1 MLKAASFFQRCAAIK
16 KIPIFASVDMF
27 RLQSIAGSGD
37 VVRYKK
43 GDMVSQKSNAPDF
56 VFFVVSGRLIS
67 YTLDSDGKKD
77 DVEFIHRGMFFG
89 IISAL
94 TGEVH
99 SQSFEAIND
108 SLVFQIPVAKFRKLL
123 KKSPDLSLKFSKALS
138 QRIRNKVTRTDT
150 VSRSKIISVF
160 SPIAG
165 SGSSTYALSLALS
178 FYQETGD
185 RVIYVAITSRDPA
198 GSPITPDMDDI
209 RPKWKKEPE
218 DLVAVSEDLEN
229 ISRRVV
235 RSNVGVDIIN
245 VSFDPASHQGLVQN
259 ISDFVANFLDD
270 YRYIVVDLP
279 SELDEV
285 VMKTF
290 SQSDIIHLVMMR
302 KREALESARE
312 TLDKIETYLKD
323 SFTEERVRVVIGG
336 AHSHRNLTDEEV
348 TGLLDYN
355 VLAFLPHIQR
365 KDLAMEIET
374 PAFHFW
380 AINTSSQYWGMITRI
395 SRQMSG
401 VSVGLVLGGGA
412 AFGLAHIGV
421 IRVLEEENIPIDV
434 VVGSSMGA
442 LIGGLWAAGYTADE
456 LEVMA
461 YEFRVR
467 SNLFKLIDVVFP
479 LSGLIS
485 GKAVTS
491 WLRSKFHQKT
501 FKDLKIPLKVVAY
514 DLIHRRDLIIEEG
527 PLVDAVRK
535 SISIPG
541 VFQPIVNDDQLIID
555 GGVMNPLPI
564 NVLTST
570 DVKKIIA
577 VNVLQSPDDVIRGY
591 EKTRAELNKALADP
605 FLKDPWIFL
614 DIRFRFWL
622 NKVFFPNISDIIVR
636 TLEASECVIAEQS
649 ARGADIVIH
658 PDLSGLNWYE
668 LYQADILIKRGEEA
682 ARLQVPKI
690 KLMMSAKKQGPA
702 NV

>member
-1 MLKAASFFQRCAAIK
+1 MHKAASFFQRCAAIK
-16 KIPIFASVDMF
+16 KIPIFASVDVF
-27 RLQSIAGSGD
+27 RLHRIAGCGD
-37 VVRYKK
+37 VVHYKK
-43 GDMVSQKSNAPDF
+43 GELVSRKANPPDF
-56 VFFVVSGRLIS
+56 VFFVISGRLIS
-67 YTLDSDGKKD
+67 YNLDSDGKKD

-94 TGEVH
+94 TGETH
-99 SQSFEAIND
+99 SQNFEAIND
-108 SLVFQIPVAKFRKLL
+108 SIVFQIPVARFRNLL

-138 QRIRNKVTRTDT
+138 QRIRNKVTKTEF

-160 SPIAG
+160 SPTSG
-165 SGSSTYALSLALS
+165 SGSSTYAFSLALS

-185 RVIYVAITSRDPA
+185 RVIWITITSRRPVEHPVESDL
-198 GSPITPDMDDI
+198 DEI
-209 RPKWKKEPE
+209 RPKWRKEPE
-218 DLVAVSEDLEN
+218 DLVTVTEDLEN
-229 ISRRVV
+229 ISRRIVH
-235 RSNVGVDIIN
+235 SNVGIDIIN

-259 ISDFVANFLDD
+259 ISDFVGSFLDD
-270 YRYIVVDLP
+270 YRYIIVDLP
-279 SELDEV
+279 SELDDV

-290 SQSDIIHLVMMR
+290 TQSDIIHLILMR
-302 KREALESARE
+302 QREALETARE
-312 TLDKIETYLKD
+312 TLDHIETYLKD
-323 SFTEERVRVVIGG
+323 TFTEDRVRVIVGG
-336 AHSHRNLTDEEV
+336 AHSHRNLADEEV
-348 TGLLDYN
+348 AALLDYN

-365 KDLAMEIET
+365 KDLAMEIDS
-374 PAFHFW
+374 PALHFW
-380 AINTSSQYWGMITRI
+380 AINTSSQYWAMITRL
-395 SRQMSG
+395 SRQISG

-442 LIGGLWAAGYTADE
+442 LIGGLWAAGFNADE
-456 LEVMA
+456 LEKMA

-467 SNLFKLIDVVFP
+467 SNLFKLIDLVFP

-514 DLIHRRDLIIEEG
+514 DLIHRKDLIIVEG
-527 PLVDAVRK
+527 LLVDAVRK

-555 GGVMNPLPI
+555 GGVMNPLPT
-564 NVLTST
+564 NVLTSS

-577 VNVLQSPDDVIRGY
+577 VNVLQSPEDVIRGY
-591 EKTRAELNKALADP
+591 EMTRLELNKSLAEP
-605 FLKDPWIFL
+605 FLKDPWFFI

-682 ARLQVPKI
+682 ARLQLGKI
-690 KLMMSAKKQGPA
+690 KEMMQLKKQGLPNA
-702 NV
+702 